1 MATTLHEGHSYKFRK
16 EGTKFI
22 LTESTDNSEELK
34 TFRSGIEVPCNFDGY
49 AIDIHNDGNNA
60 NRKGMNIAAGLDAW
74 NGNGTLINFQN
85 GAQSTIGA
93 ITFNYST
100 VSYGA
105 FTGVHWVRFL
115 DSDSVSANTIPSSS
129 AAVGSYELYPSGSIV
144 SIAKTEMNNHQPIE
158 YCVTSSIHQ
167 DKRVFGV
174 YAGSMIL
181 NAEEKLSTEGNP
193 NTDRHLIYS
202 LGDGIILVNNQNGNI
217 QNGDYITTASG
228 SGGYGCKQNDDL
240 LHNYTVAKAL
250 EDVDWST
257 ESENTK
263 LIACTYHCG

>member
-1 MATTLHEGHSYKFRK
+1 
-16 EGTKFI
+16 
-22 LTESTDNSEELK
+22 
-34 TFRSGIEVPCNFDGY
+34 
-49 AIDIHNDGNNA
+49 
-60 NRKGMNIAAGLDAW
+60 
-74 NGNGTLINFQN
+74 
-85 GAQSTIGA
+85 
-93 ITFNYST
+93 
-100 VSYGA
+100 
-105 FTGVHWVRFL
+105 
-115 DSDSVSANTIPSSS
+115 
-129 AAVGSYELYPSGSIV
+129 
-144 SIAKTEMNNHQPIE
+144 
-158 YCVTSSIHQ
+158 
-167 DKRVFGV
+167 
-174 YAGSMIL
+174 MIL

-257 ESENTK
+257 ESESTK